1 MSDAYAIW
9 RAAEGLA
16 KRKTVEIVFPELA
29 AALNG
34 ATVTRQPLDVVAV
47 PDPQPVCAHCRLH
60 WARVTIGE
68 GGTPICGLCVGQL
81 PHPGPERDDLVR
93 RDDWPKIGPI
103 DRKKR
108 R

>member
-1 MSDAYAIW
+1 MSDPYALW

-29 AALNG
+29 AALG
-34 ATVTRQPLDVVAV
+34 GTSVAV
-47 PDPQPVCAHCRLH
+47 PGAGPAEPEPQPVCQNCRVQ

-68 GGTPICGLCVGQL
+68 GGKPICGMCVGLL
-81 PHPGPERDDLVR
+81 PYGVDRPELIR
-93 RDDWPKIGPI
+93 RPDWPKIGPL